1 MGDASTQQHKKATM
15 VAATQLN
22 TDSSYTHPASSAMTY
37 SRLYNVDNALHLG
50 HGPICVETT
59 PQHGSVLSANLAEY
73 KYGSWLNQSM
83 FTATDR
89 NYSCPARG
97 FGVQIANPNL
107 DGVTIVTGAWFMK

>member
-1 MGDASTQQHKKATM
+1 MGATQRKATM
-15 VAATQLN
+15 VLTQLN
-22 TDSSYTHPASSAMTY
+22 TDSSYTHPASSHMTY

-89 NYSCPARG
+89 NFSCPARG
-97 FGVQIANPNL
+97 FKTQIANPELTGTPN
-107 DGVTIVTGAWFMK
+107 VTIATGAWFMK